1 MNSCKLWLKA
11 QFALWKEAGS
21 RRFSRR
27 IWSPIMDDRP
37 YFWKARWIWHDQEQ
51 DYVWMSGKSA
61 CRLYER
67 KKQHERQQRQEQEAG
82 QDLPFPTRWVS
93 RFISISSLVLKLK
106 GPFQLAQLSLAKQ
119 R

>member
-1 MNSCKLWLKA
+1 
-11 QFALWKEAGS
+11 
-21 RRFSRR
+21 
-27 IWSPIMDDRP
+27 MDDRLT
-37 YFWKARWIWHDQEQ
+37 FWRAEWVWHDQIQEW
-51 DYVWMSGKSA
+51 VWMSGRSIK
-61 CRLYER
+61 RLRER
-67 KKQHERQQRQEQEAG
+67 ERQHARQQPQEQEAG